1 MISLNNYRNSKEAN
15 ALFGKIFEVRQVAHQ
30 VHLQTNSYAQHKALN
45 GFYDDL
51 LELADSLI
59 ETFQGQYGIV
69 EKYEV
74 KVPNIDKDEI
84 LNYLEESVKLIV
96 TGHKAFSDKD
106 THLHNIVDEIV
117 GLFYSTIYK
126 IKYLK

>member
-1 MISLNNYRNSKEAN
+1 MISLNNYRNAKEVN
-15 ALFGKIFEVRQVAHQ
+15 SLFGKLFEARQVAHQ
-30 VHLQTNSYAQHKALN
+30 VHLQTDSYAAHKALN

-51 LELADSLI
+51 LDLVDSLI

-74 KVPNIDKDEI
+74 KNSNIDKNEI
-84 LNYLEESVKLIV
+84 VNYLEETAKIV
-96 TGHKAFSDKD
+96 LAGHKAFSEKD

-117 GLFYSTIYK
+117 SLFYSTIYK
-126 IKYLK
+126 LKYLK